1 MLNNIGI
8 LASFFVAGILFV
20 YLKKVIFNG
29 FKVFVKGK
37 VRKKKVTT
45 GEIFNWKK
53 ARKGLFSMGNGVEW
67 MKSIKEILDIR
78 KLTVYLTVLGIIF
91 AYGWFQG
98 RQDTPVQV
106 ELGYGK
112 EAYIQ
117 LENNRKLHIAKD
129 GFMYLKD
136 KKGNI
141 IKQISVKDM
150 PGLRSRLA
158 PIGLE
163 FSPIAVVGYGV
174 GSTNYYYRNNSGMEA
189 GAGISFLRYWQ
200 GRADAFITNR
210 GVYIGVSYRL
220 EKIKMPN
227 SSIGLALGRGFRG
240 DSRGIVYWSVKF

>member
-1 MLNNIGI
+1 MLNNIGV

-20 YLKKVIFNG
+20 YLKKVIVSG

-37 VRKKKVTT
+37 VQKKKVTT

-53 ARKGLFSMGNGVEW
+53 ARKGLFSMGSSVEW

-78 KLTVYLTVLGIIF
+78 KLTIYLTVIGIIF

-106 ELGYGK
+106 ELGYGR

-117 LENNRKLHIAKD
+117 IDKTTKLHIAKN
-129 GFMYLKD
+129 GYVYLKD

-150 PGLRSRLA
+150 EGLRKKLS

-189 GAGISFLRYWQ
+189 GAGVSFLRYWQ
-200 GRADAFITNR
+200 GRVDAFITNR
-210 GVYIGVSYRL
+210 GVYIGTSYRL
-220 EKIKMPN
+220 DKLKMSN
-227 SSIGLALGRGFRG
+227 SSIGVAIGKGFRG